1 MWHCLIIILAQHQ
14 FRVNVARTKM
24 RNELLYMKVLGL
36 HCSIKVFSCFLY
48 KLGSDENKMYTY
60 CSARNLTLTLK
71 NSKINFYFNNF
82 YNISTCISNLNI
94 LHSIISWYWNILKVY
109 LFWRCLRRSLNLI
122 NKLDT
127 NFNESIQIFLY
138 IEYKKF
144 DCLFIEQPQC
154 WTEHDA

>member
-1 MWHCLIIILAQHQ
+1 MWQEQKWGMNYFTWKSLDYIVQLKY
-14 FRVNVARTKM
+14 F
-24 RNELLYMKVLGL
+24 L
-36 HCSIKVFSCFLY
+36 VFCTNW
-48 KLGSDENKMYTY
+48 DQMKMYTY

-94 LHSIISWYWNILKVY
+94 LYSIISWYWNILKVY

-138 IEYKKF
+138 IEYEKF

>member
-1 MWHCLIIILAQHQ
+1 MQEQKW
-14 FRVNVARTKM
+14 
-24 RNELLYMKVLGL
+24 GL
-36 HCSIKVFSCFLY
+36 NYFTWKSLDYIVQLKYFLVFLY

-82 YNISTCISNLNI
+82 YNISTCISNLNV
-94 LHSIISWYWNILKVY
+94 LYSIISWYWNILKVY

-138 IEYKKF
+138 VEYEK
-144 DCLFIEQPQC
+144 CEWQPQC

>member
-1 MWHCLIIILAQHQ
+1 MWQEQKWGMNYFTWKSMDYIVQLKYFL
-14 FRVNVARTKM
+14 
-24 RNELLYMKVLGL
+24 
-36 HCSIKVFSCFLY
+36 VFCTNW
-48 KLGSDENKMYTY
+48 DQMKMYTY

-94 LHSIISWYWNILKVY
+94 LCSIISWYWNILKVY

-138 IEYKKF
+138 IEYEKF

>member
-1 MWHCLIIILAQHQ
+1 MWQEQKWGMNYFTWKSLDYIVQLKY
-14 FRVNVARTKM
+14 F
-24 RNELLYMKVLGL
+24 L
-36 HCSIKVFSCFLY
+36 VFCTNW
-48 KLGSDENKMYTY
+48 DQMKMYTY